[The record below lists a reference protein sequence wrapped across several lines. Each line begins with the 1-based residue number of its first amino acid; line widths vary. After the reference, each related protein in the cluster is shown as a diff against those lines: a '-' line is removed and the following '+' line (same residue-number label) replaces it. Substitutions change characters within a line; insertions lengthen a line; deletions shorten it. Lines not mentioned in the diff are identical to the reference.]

1 MILFKSSEVDRTLLV
16 KPTENVPSLSQDLP
30 HIYLFSSH
38 SVEHTCY
45 KIYEIK
51 KIVKIIELKKIISL
65 VHYAADISMKLKYI
79 ILFNFHLD
87 PMSYSP
93 FNAMSI

>member
-1 MILFKSSEVDRTLLV
+1 MFLLCL
-16 KPTENVPSLSQDLP
+16 K
-30 HIYLFSSH
+30 IYLTSTFFSSH

-45 KIYEIK
+45 KVYEIK
-51 KIVKIIELKKIISL
+51 KIVKTIVIISL
-65 VHYAADISMKLKYI
+65 VHFAADISMKLKYI

>member
-51 KIVKIIELKKIISL
+51 KIVKIIVIISL